1 MGPRRPVARE
11 HGAVDAERLERE
23 AQSMRRNF
31 LIAQRMWS
39 FAYHGSAIGAAILAA
54 AATVLVALGAG
65 KTVEAVIA
73 GCATVL
79 STVTATGKFDAKW
92 RSARLCR
99 GRMEH
104 ILSDFNGENP
114 DHEAIRLA
122 MLKVNEDH
130 DSAVVGGVSAGAPKV

>member
-1 MGPRRPVARE
+1 
-11 HGAVDAERLERE
+11 
-23 AQSMRRNF
+23 MRRNF
-31 LIAQRMWS
+31 LLAQRLWS
-39 FAYHGSAIGAAILAA
+39 FAYHVSGIGAAVLAA
-54 AATVLVALGAG
+54 AATVLVAVGAG

-92 RSARLCR
+92 RSARLSR
-99 GRMEH
+99 GRLEH
-104 ILSDFNGENP
+104 ILSDFNGRSP

-130 DSAVVGGVSAGAPKV
+130 DAAVVGGVTSGAQKVD